1 MGSNKDRFAAAPT
14 LFRRTLV
21 AVSVMRMFVAAA
33 GAHAQDVPAQTGTQ
47 PPAAVTAQQG
57 VAPEAERDKAAN
69 ANGAKRGAAVTLNS
83 VEVTAN
89 RRREPARE
97 VPMKVET
104 LSSDALQKSG
114 ATKLSDY
121 LSTQPGVGFDSGGG
135 PGQETI
141 SMRGVTAGK
150 DVGPTVGVYVDDT
163 PIGSNTVSGGGAGL
177 ALDMGLLDLNHIEI
191 LFGPQGTLYGA
202 GAMGGLLKYVTNQ
215 PDTESF
221 FGSAATTFST
231 TWHGGLNNTTNV
243 VLNLP
248 LKRDVAALRIAA
260 FNNRDGGYIDAKGA
274 AAGTRINAN
283 DTTGVRASLLVT
295 PTRKLTFRFTA
306 TLQNINSDGQN
317 YVDYGMNGQP
327 AYGALTKL
335 QEAQEPYHQS
345 NQFYTA
351 NAEYDFGWARLNAIS
366 AYQSLRTSTTLDF
379 TPFYAPILAA
389 RGLDVGTLTPSSNVG
404 TNKVTQE
411 LRLTSPGNRTLEWV
425 AGLYYDHEHSNTVQ
439 AYRATGAGGASLG
452 DLEKLGYAGSYKE
465 FAAYGD
471 VTYNVTPRIALTA
484 GMRIAHNSQDYRQ
497 ETSGLLVPAPLS
509 APGASSDTSKT
520 YMFTVSYKLTPTSNV
535 YARAASGYRPGGPN
549 SMAVSAVTGQLIAGN
564 PVYKP
569 DTLWNYEIGYKAD
582 LLDNRVSVALS
593 AYDIE
598 WHGIQQYGA
607 VDGVAQLVNAGN
619 ARIRGLEASGVVR
632 PTSALSFNASL
643 SAIDAYLTEGAPSVG
658 SHAGDRLPNTAKFAA
673 SLGAAWRF
681 QLGPWPAVAS
691 ANERFVGERHSSFA
705 GSAGSPDFVLPAYAV
720 TDLQLGVDLRRANL
734 SFFVRNLFN
743 REGLL
748 SANTSYVPLGGNVW
762 ASVIQPRTVG
772 VQLSAPF

>member
-1 MGSNKDRFAAAPT
+1 MASKKGGVAAEST
-14 LFRRTLV
+14 IFRRTLV
-21 AVSVMRMFVAAA
+21 AVTVMRMFLAASDA
-33 GAHAQDVPAQTGTQ
+33 CAQTEPAQPGAGTP
-47 PPAAVTAQQG
+47 PPAAATERA
-57 VAPEAERDKAAN
+57 APATDRDGN
-69 ANGAKRGAAVTLNS
+69 ASAKGRAGGAAITLNS

-97 VPMKVET
+97 VPMKVDT

-121 LSTQPGVGFDSGGG
+121 LSTQPGVGFNSGGG
-135 PGQETI
+135 PGQGTI

-163 PIGSNTVSGGGAGL
+163 PLGSNTVSGGGAAL

-221 FGSAATTFST
+221 FGSVGTMFSS

-243 VLNLP
+243 VLNVP
-248 LKRDVAALRIAA
+248 LKSDVAAMRIAA
-260 FNNRDGGYIDAKGA
+260 FNNHDGGYVDATGA
-274 AAGTRINAN
+274 AAGTRINRS

-306 TLQNINSDGQN
+306 TLQNINSNGQN
-317 YVDYGMNGQP
+317 YVDYGMNGRP

-335 QEAQEPYHQS
+335 QDSQEPYHQS

-389 RGLDVGTLTPSSNVG
+389 GGLDVSTVTPSSTVG

-425 AGLYYDHEHSNTVQ
+425 AGLYYDHEHSNTLQV
-439 AYRATGAGGASLG
+439 YRATAGGRPLG
-452 DLEKLGYAGSYKE
+452 DLERLGYSGSYQE
-465 FAAYGD
+465 LAAYGD
-471 VTYNVTPRIALTA
+471 VTYNPTSRIALTA

-497 ETSGLLVPAPLS
+497 ETFGLLVPTPLS
-509 APGASSDTSKT
+509 APGTSSDTSKT
-520 YMFTVSYKLTPTSNV
+520 YMFTASYKLTPTSNV
-535 YARAASGYRPGGPN
+535 YARVASGYRPGGPN

-564 PVYKP
+564 PTYKP

-582 LLDNRVSVALS
+582 LFDNRVSVALS

-598 WHGIQQYGA
+598 WHDIQQYGA

-619 ARIRGLEASGVVR
+619 ARIKGLEATGVVR

-643 SAIDAYLTEGAPSVG
+643 AAIDAYLTEGASSVG
-658 SHAGDRLPNTAKFAA
+658 ARTGDRLPNTAKFAA
-673 SLGAAWRF
+673 SLGASWRF
-681 QLGPWPAVAS
+681 PLGPWSATAS
-691 ANERFVGERHSSFA
+691 AAERFVGERHASFA
-705 GSAGSPDFVLPAYAV
+705 GATGSPDFILPAYAV
-720 TDLQLGVDLRRANL
+720 TDLQLGVDLRYASL

-762 ASVIQPRTVG
+762 ASVIQPRTIG

>member
-1 MGSNKDRFAAAPT
+1 MASKKDGAATEPT
-14 LFRRTLV
+14 ILRRTLV
-21 AVSVMRMFVAAA
+21 AVSVVQMFFAAA
-33 GAHAQDVPAQTGTQ
+33 GAHAQDGTARPGSRSPA
-47 PPAAVTAQQG
+47 AAVTA
-57 VAPEAERDKAAN
+57 DKLLPAADGGSGDD
-69 ANGAKRGAAVTLNS
+69 ARRGGGNAAVTLNS

-97 VPMKVET
+97 VPMKVDT

-163 PIGSNTVSGGGAGL
+163 PLGSNTVSGGGAAL

-221 FGSAATTFST
+221 FGSAATTFSS

-248 LKRDVAALRIAA
+248 LKSDVAALRIAA
-260 FNNRDGGYIDAKGA
+260 FNNHDGGYVDAVGP
-274 AAGTRINAN
+274 AAGTRINTS

-306 TLQNINSDGQN
+306 TLQNINGDGQN
-317 YVDYGMNGQP
+317 YVDYNMNGQP
-327 AYGALTKL
+327 VYGALIKY
-335 QEAQEPYHQS
+335 QAADEPSHQS

-351 NAEYDFGWARLNAIS
+351 NAEYDFGWARFNAIS

-389 RGLDVGTLTPSSNVG
+389 GGLDVSAVTPTSNAG
-404 TNKVTQE
+404 TNKVTEE

-439 AYRATGAGGASLG
+439 AYRAAAGGQSLG
-452 DLEKLGYAGSYKE
+452 DLERLGYAGSYEE

-471 VTYNVTPRIALTA
+471 VTYNPTSRIALTA
-484 GMRIAHNSQDYRQ
+484 GMRVAHNSQDYRQ
-497 ETSGLLVPAPLS
+497 DTSGLLVPMPFS

-520 YMFTVSYKLTPTSNV
+520 YMFTASFKLTPTSNV
-535 YARAASGYRPGGPN
+535 YARVASGYRPGGPN
-549 SMAVSAVTGQLIAGN
+549 SMAVSAVTGQLVAGN
-564 PVYKP
+564 PTYRP

-582 LLDNRVSVALS
+582 LFDNRLSVMLS

-607 VDGVAQLVNAGN
+607 VEGVAQLVNAGD
-619 ARIRGLEASGVVR
+619 ARIKGIEASGVVR
-632 PTSALSFNASL
+632 PTSALSFSASL
-643 SAIDAYLTEGAPSVG
+643 SAIDAYLTQGAPSVG
-658 SHAGDRLPNTAKFAA
+658 SRAGDPLPNTARFAA
-673 SLGAAWRF
+673 SLGATWRF
-681 QLGPWPAVAS
+681 HLGPWPASAS
-691 ANERFVGERHSSFA
+691 AAERFVGERHASFA
-705 GSAGSPDFVLPAYAV
+705 GATGSPDFILPAYAV
-720 TDLQLGVDLRRANL
+720 TDLQFGVDLRRASL

-743 REGLL
+743 RNGLL

-762 ASVIQPRTVG
+762 ASVIQPRTIG